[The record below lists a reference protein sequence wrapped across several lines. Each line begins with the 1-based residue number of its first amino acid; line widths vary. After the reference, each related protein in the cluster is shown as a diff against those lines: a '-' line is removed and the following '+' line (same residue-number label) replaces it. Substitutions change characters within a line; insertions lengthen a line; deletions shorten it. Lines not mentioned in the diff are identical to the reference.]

1 MRRQHPHTSRLR
13 RLPLNLRAGEAT
25 PSSVPMQEPTLMV
38 ASPMPTPPTGQYVS
52 SYSGAYSNPI
62 IFTQASY
69 VAPHFSTSSSMSA
82 PTNSPLVIPL
92 VYETQHSYAY
102 SPFVTQTPPGSLFY
116 QGGSSS
122 QPPIPRPVDARC
134 QPRMYRSQLT
144 EGEDEELPRPQPHSE
159 AEPRGNPAR
168 NCRPPNVAQIL
179 TNIWTD

>member
-1 MRRQHPHTSRLR
+1 MRRQHPYTSRLR
-13 RLPLNLRAGEAT
+13 RLPLNLRAGETT
-25 PSSVPMQEPTLMV
+25 PSSVPMQEPTLMF
-38 ASPMPTPPTGQYVS
+38 ASPMPTPPTGQHPSPIYYTPMS
-52 SYSGAYSNPI
+52 STFLTTIMPPTTYR
-62 IFTQASY
+62 
-69 VAPHFSTSSSMSA
+69 SSMFQA

-122 QPPIPRPVDARC
+122 QPPIPRPEDARC
-134 QPRMYRSQLT
+134 QPRTYRSQST

-168 NCRPPNVAQIL
+168 NRQPPNVAQIL